1 MSPSGPEP
9 HPVYLYRAD
18 GTDGTSATVMCA
30 APIDLVVAAYGGGGS
45 EDQDGLCNAFGGGV
59 FFRNAE
65 TGARFAGVWGARNA
79 SRFRSALRRK
89 AEITVVNEPPPA
101 AVAWWRAGGERP
113 PTALQHGLP

>member
-1 MSPSGPEP
+1 MSTPAETR
-9 HPVYLYRAD
+9 PVYLYRAD
-18 GTDGTSATVMCA
+18 GTDGNTATVMCA

-59 FFRNAE
+59 FYRNAE
-65 TGARFAGVWGARNA
+65 TGERYAGVWGARNA

-89 AEITVVNEPPPA
+89 AEITVVNAPPPSF
-101 AVAWWRAGGERP
+101 VAWWRAGGERP